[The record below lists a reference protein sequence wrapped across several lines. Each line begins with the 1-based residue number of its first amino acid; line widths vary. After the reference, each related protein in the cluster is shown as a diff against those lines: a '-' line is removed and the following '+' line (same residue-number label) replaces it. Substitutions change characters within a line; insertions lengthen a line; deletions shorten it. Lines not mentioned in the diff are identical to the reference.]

1 MPSTVVQ
8 KIKKVRPTPT
18 RYATLNIAMP
28 VTLGAGNTCKFER
41 CIVFHFQVN
50 GEHGT
55 DRRRDGRDLTCNAVS

>member
-1 MPSTVVQ
+1 
-8 KIKKVRPTPT
+8 
-18 RYATLNIAMP
+18 MP